1 MTAPVDKLGA
11 PPARLKRSRASLVGG
26 IACGVGVA
34 ILTVLLLGEP
44 TPFNLAIALVV
55 GAALAAWVRLADL

>member
-1 MTAPVDKLGA
+1 MTAPIDKLGA

-34 ILTVLLLGEP
+34 ILTVLLLGEA
-44 TPFNLAIALVV
+44 TPLNLAIGLFV
-55 GAALAAWVRLADL
+55 GLALAAWVRLADL

>member
-1 MTAPVDKLGA
+1 MTAPLDRLGA

-26 IACGVGVA
+26 VACGIGVA

-44 TPFNLAIALVV
+44 TPANVGIGILV
-55 GAALAAWVRLADL
+55 GAALALWVRLADL

>member
-1 MTAPVDKLGA
+1 MTAPIDKLGA

-34 ILTVLLLGEP
+34 ILTELLLGEP
-44 TPFNLAIALVV
+44 TPLNLAIGFFV
-55 GAALAAWVRLADL
+55 GLALAAWVRLADL